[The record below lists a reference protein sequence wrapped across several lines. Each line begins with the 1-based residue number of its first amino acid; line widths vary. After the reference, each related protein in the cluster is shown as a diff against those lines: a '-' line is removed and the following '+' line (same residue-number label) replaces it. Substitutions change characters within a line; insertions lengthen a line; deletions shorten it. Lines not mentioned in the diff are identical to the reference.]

1 MTFEEWVVFI
11 LFTIA
16 INLILQTIAWK
27 LSFWI
32 GKKKV
37 DRKKGGAE

>member
-11 LFTIA
+11 LFNIA
-16 INLILQTIAWK
+16 INIILQTLAWK

-32 GKKKV
+32 GKKRGEK
-37 DRKKGGAE
+37 

>member
-27 LSFWI
+27 ISFWI
-32 GKKKV
+32 GK
-37 DRKKGGAE
+37 RKGGKNDPRRI